1 MIPSAIVA
9 ASITPD
15 EIPFIPGIIIAIILW
30 SLLVVLMWRSSAV
43 DPYNEY
49 TRLDRLDGLDSRT
62 G

>member
-1 MIPSAIVA
+1 M
-9 ASITPD
+9 ITPD
-15 EIPFIPGIIIAIILW
+15 EIPLVPGIIIAVILW

-49 TRLDRLDGLDSRT
+49 TRLDCLDGLDSRT